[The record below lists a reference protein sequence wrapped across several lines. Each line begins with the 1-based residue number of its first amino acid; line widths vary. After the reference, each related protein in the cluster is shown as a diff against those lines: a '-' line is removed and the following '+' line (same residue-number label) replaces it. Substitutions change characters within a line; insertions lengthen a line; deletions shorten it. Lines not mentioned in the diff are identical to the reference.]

1 MIKAIA
7 FDLGGVLFAEGK
19 SVAMER
25 LETEYGYKKDTVRK
39 ILVSPQ
45 SVDLRKG
52 LIEDVDFWTWAQ
64 GQLPQGYSA
73 ELIKK
78 EWYDGYLLDEAVL
91 ELVKGLKGKYRIIAF
106 SGNIKSRIEFLEEKY
121 SFRSLLHIEV
131 YSFDYHRTKP
141 DKRFVELMIEKS
153 GYKPDEIVYIEDND
167 QYAQVA
173 RELGVKVLLYS
184 RGDIRKLERALQ
196 ELGIQLPS
204 DTVRNRLDK

>member
-1 MIKAIA
+1 MIKAVA

-25 LETEYGYKKDTVRK
+25 LETEHGYTKDTVRK

-52 LIEDVDFWTWAQ
+52 LIGDVDFWAWAQ
-64 GQLPQGYSA
+64 GQLPEGYSA

-121 SFRSLLHIEV
+121 GFRSLLDIEI

-153 GYKPDEIVYIEDND
+153 GCKPDEIVYIEDND

-184 RGDIRKLERALQ
+184 RGDIRKLERVLQ
-196 ELGIQLPS
+196 ELGIQVPS
-204 DTVRNRLDK
+204 DTVRNGIDK